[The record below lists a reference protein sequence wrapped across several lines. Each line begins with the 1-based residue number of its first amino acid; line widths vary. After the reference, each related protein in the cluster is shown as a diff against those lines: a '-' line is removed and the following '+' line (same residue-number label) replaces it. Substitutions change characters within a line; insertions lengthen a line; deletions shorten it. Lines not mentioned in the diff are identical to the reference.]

1 MTTYH
6 PPAGARDLLPL
17 DVAQK
22 HWIENR
28 LEQVFQR
35 WGYHRIITS
44 TLERM
49 DTLMAGGAIDQA
61 AVIELQPVAGK
72 RLGLR
77 PELTASIARTAVT
90 RLARVTY
97 PQRLYYN
104 ANVFRQA
111 TQTSH
116 GGQQEFYQAGV
127 ELLGAGATVAD
138 AEIVLLLLDCLRSLR
153 LDSWCLILGD
163 AQLTQALLAP
173 FAVDQRQ
180 AVRQALA
187 ALDRVA
193 LETMDLPAALHQ
205 HALKLL
211 DLRGHPEDV
220 LQALGQLP
228 LDGDTQAAVERLKS
242 LVALVREVTQ
252 GANTGPD
259 NSSSGNSSSG
269 NGQRPAQGSPQ
280 SIPALTLDLSLI
292 QPFDY
297 YTGLV
302 FEVVTGPD
310 QGCQVLG
317 QGGRYDHL
325 LEVFQGQ
332 GQGFPGIGFVLDID
346 ALHQALLTTSHLPQD
361 TPPSDW
367 LVVPTAPQAVA
378 AAFTYAQTLRASA
391 SLVRAEVHLATH
403 EAPAA
408 TRELARQRRISRIAW
423 IGPDGLPDIEAL
435 N

>member
-1 MTTYH
+1 MITYQ
-6 PPAGARDLLPL
+6 PPIGARDLLPL

-22 HWIENR
+22 YWIETR

-44 TLERM
+44 TVERM

-111 TQTSH
+111 AQGSH

-138 AEIVLLLLDCLRSLR
+138 AEIVLLLLDCLHSLS

-163 AQLTQALLAP
+163 AQLTQALLTP
-173 FAVDQRQ
+173 FAPDQRQ

-187 ALDRVA
+187 TLDRVA
-193 LETMDLPAALHQ
+193 LDGMGLCPELHRHALH
-205 HALKLL
+205 LL

-220 LQALGQLP
+220 LQALGQMALEVEAQ
-228 LDGDTQAAVERLKS
+228 TAVERLKS
-242 LVALVREVTQ
+242 LVALVRDVI
-252 GANTGPD
+252 NTGED
-259 NSSSGNSSSG
+259 S
-269 NGQRPAQGSPQ
+269 QRLTPGRQR
-280 SIPALTLDLSLI
+280 PALTLDLSLI

-302 FEVVTGPD
+302 FEVVTGPE

-317 QGGRYDHL
+317 QGGRYDNL
-325 LEVFQGQ
+325 LSVFHGQ
-332 GQGFPGIGFVLDID
+332 GQGFPGIGFVLNIE
-346 ALHQALLTTSHLPQD
+346 ALHQALLPTGNLPQD

-367 LVVPTAPQAVA
+367 LVVPTVPQAAA

-391 SLVRAEVHLATH
+391 RLVRAEVHLADG
-403 EAPAA
+403 EPPAA
-408 TRELARQRRISRIAW
+408 TRDLARQRRISRIAW

>member
-1 MTTYH
+1 MTYQ

-44 TLERM
+44 TVERM
-49 DTLMAGGAIDQA
+49 DTLMAGGAIDQE

-111 TQTSH
+111 TQGSH

-138 AEIVLLLLDCLRSLR
+138 AEIVLLLLDCLHSLS

-163 AQLTQALLAP
+163 AQLTQALLTP
-173 FAVDQRQ
+173 FSPDQRQ

-187 ALDRVA
+187 TLDRVA
-193 LETMDLPAALHQ
+193 LDDMGLAPELHHHALH
-205 HALKLL
+205 LL

-220 LQALGQLP
+220 LQALGQLVLEP
-228 LDGDTQAAVERLKS
+228 EAQTAVERLKS
-242 LVALVREVTQ
+242 LVALVRDVINMAGDSQRTQ
-252 GANTGPD
+252 G
-259 NSSSGNSSSG
+259 
-269 NGQRPAQGSPQ
+269 GQR
-280 SIPALTLDLSLI
+280 PALTLDLSLI

-302 FEVVTGPD
+302 FEVVTGPE

-325 LEVFQGQ
+325 LGVFQAQ
-332 GQGFPGIGFVLDID
+332 SQGFPGIGFVLNIE
-346 ALHQALLTTSHLPQD
+346 ALHQALLPTGHLPQD

-367 LVVPTAPQAVA
+367 LVVPTAPQAAA

-391 SLVRAEVHLATH
+391 SLVRAEVHLANG
-403 EAPAA
+403 EPPAA
-408 TRELARQRRISRIAW
+408 TRDLARQRRISRIAW

>member
-1 MTTYH
+1 MITYQ

-22 HWIENR
+22 HWIETR

-44 TLERM
+44 TVEQM
-49 DTLMAGGAIDQA
+49 DTLMAGGAIDQE
-61 AVIELQPVAGK
+61 AVIELQPSGGK

-111 TQTSH
+111 SQGSH

-138 AEIVLLLLDCLRSLR
+138 AEALLLLLDCLHNLQ
-153 LDSWCLILGD
+153 LDSCCLILGD

-173 FAVDQRQ
+173 FAAEQRQ

-187 ALDRVA
+187 TLDRVA
-193 LETMDLPAALHQ
+193 LEEMALAPELRQ
-205 HALKLL
+205 HALGLL
-211 DLRGHPEDV
+211 DLRGQPEDV
-220 LQALGQLP
+220 LQSLGHLP
-228 LDGDTQAAVERLKS
+228 LEPEVQAAVEQLKS
-242 LVALVREVTQ
+242 LVAMVREVSR
-252 GANTGPD
+252 GEGD
-259 NSSSGNSSSG
+259 
-269 NGQRPAQGSPQ
+269 RPSP
-280 SIPALTLDLSLI
+280 SLTLDLSLI
-292 QPFDY
+292 QSFDY

-302 FEVVTGPD
+302 FEVVSGPD

-325 LEVFQGQ
+325 LALFQGE
-332 GQGFPGIGFVLDID
+332 GKGFPGIGFVLNIES
-346 ALHQALLTTSHLPQD
+346 LHQALLSTGYLPQD

-367 LVVPTAPQAVA
+367 LVVPTAPHAAA
-378 AAFTYAQTLRASA
+378 AAFTYAQTLRTSA
-391 SLVRAEVHLATH
+391 SLVRAEVHLASN
-403 EAPAA
+403 ESPAA
-408 TRELARQRRISRIAW
+408 TRDLARQRRISRIAW

-435 N
+435 Y

>member
-1 MTTYH
+1 MTYQ

-22 HWIENR
+22 QWIENR

-44 TLERM
+44 TVEQL
-49 DTLMAGGAIDQA
+49 DTLMAGGAIDHD
-61 AVIELQPVAGK
+61 AVIELQPSAGK

-111 TQTSH
+111 AQGSH
-116 GGQQEFYQAGV
+116 GTQQEFYQAGV
-127 ELLGAGATVAD
+127 ELLGAGAAVAD
-138 AEIVLLLLDCLRSLR
+138 GEILLLLLDCLASLR
-153 LDSWCLILGD
+153 IESWCLILGD
-163 AQLTQALLAP
+163 AQLTQALLEP
-173 FAVDQRQ
+173 FAPNQRQ

-187 ALDRVA
+187 DLDRVA
-193 LETMDLPAALHQ
+193 LETLELSPDLRQ
-205 HALKLL
+205 HALYLL

-220 LQALGQLP
+220 LQAIASLELGV
-228 LDGDTQAAVERLKS
+228 DTQATVERLKS
-242 LVALVREVTQ
+242 LVALLRDV
-252 GANTGPD
+252 NLDPLGPD
-259 NSSSGNSSSG
+259 PLGAGSSSPPG
-269 NGQRPAQGSPQ
+269 
-280 SIPALTLDLSLI
+280 LTLDLSLI

-302 FEVVTGPD
+302 FEVVTGPA

-325 LEVFQGQ
+325 LGVFQGQ
-332 GQGFPGIGFVLDID
+332 GHSEGFPGIGFVLNMEM
-346 ALHQALLTTSHLPQD
+346 LHQALLPTGHLPQD
-361 TPPSDW
+361 TPASDW
-367 LVVPTAPQAVA
+367 LVVPTVPQAAA
-378 AAFTYAQTLRASA
+378 AAFTYAQTLRASP
-391 SLVRAEVHLATH
+391 SLVRAEVHLATG
-403 EAPAA
+403 EPATT
-408 TRELARQRRISRIAW
+408 TRDLARQRRISRIAW

>member
-1 MTTYH
+1 MITYQ

-44 TLERM
+44 TVERM

-61 AVIELQPVAGK
+61 AVIELQPVSGK
-72 RLGLR
+72 RVGLR

-111 TQTSH
+111 TVASH

-127 ELLGAGATVAD
+127 ELLGAGATAAD
-138 AEIVLLLLDCLRSLR
+138 AEITLLLLDCLHNLP

-173 FAVDQRQ
+173 FSPDQRQ
-180 AVRQALA
+180 QVRQALA
-187 ALDRVA
+187 TLDRVA
-193 LETMDLPAALHQ
+193 IEAMNLTPELQQ
-205 HALKLL
+205 HALDLL
-211 DLRGHPEDV
+211 DLRGDPEDV

-228 LDGDTQAAVERLKS
+228 LDRETQTAVKRLKS
-242 LVALVREVTQ
+242 LVALVREVTETA
-252 GANTGPD
+252 G
-259 NSSSGNSSSG
+259 
-269 NGQRPAQGSPQ
+269 GQRSSQGGKH
-280 SIPALTLDLSLI
+280 PALTLDLSLI

-302 FEVVTGPD
+302 FEVVTGPEY
-310 QGCQVLG
+310 GCQVLG
-317 QGGRYDHL
+317 QGGRYDNL
-325 LEVFQGQ
+325 LGVFQGE
-332 GQGFPGIGFVLDID
+332 GKGFPGIGFVLNIE
-346 ALHQALLTTSHLPQD
+346 ALHQALLPTGHLPQD

-367 LVVPTAPQAVA
+367 LVVPTVPQAAA
-378 AAFTYAQTLRASA
+378 AAFSYAQTLRSSVA
-391 SLVRAEVHLATH
+391 LVRAEVHLAAD
-403 EAPAA
+403 EAPADI
-408 TRELARQRRISRIAW
+408 RDLARQRHISRIAW
-423 IGPDGLPDIEAL
+423 IDPDGSPAIEAL
-435 N
+435 T

>member
-1 MTTYH
+1 MTYQ

-22 HWIENR
+22 HWIEDR
-28 LEQVFQR
+28 LEQVFKR

-44 TLERM
+44 TVERM
-49 DTLMAGGAIDQA
+49 DTLMAGGAIDQD
-61 AVIELQPVAGK
+61 AVIELQPAAGK

-104 ANVFRQA
+104 ANVFRQSA
-111 TQTSH
+111 PGSH
-116 GGQQEFYQAGV
+116 GSQQEFYQAGV

-138 AEIVLLLLDCLRSLR
+138 GEILLLLVDCLRSLQFEN
-153 LDSWCLILGD
+153 WCLILGD
-163 AQLTQALLAP
+163 AQLTQALLEP
-173 FAVDQRQ
+173 FSVGQRQ

-187 ALDRVA
+187 DLDRVA
-193 LETMDLPAALHQ
+193 LETMDLSVPLRQRALY
-205 HALKLL
+205 LL

-220 LQALGQLP
+220 LQALGRLELGEDAQE
-228 LDGDTQAAVERLKS
+228 AVGRLKS
-242 LVALVREVTQ
+242 LVALLREVNQ
-252 GANTGPD
+252 GTGNPAERDRPFPD
-259 NSSSGNSSSG
+259 
-269 NGQRPAQGSPQ
+269 
-280 SIPALTLDLSLI
+280 LTLDLSLI

-302 FEVVTGPD
+302 FEVVAGPD

-332 GQGFPGIGFVLDID
+332 GQGFPGVGFVLNME
-346 ALHQALLTTSHLPQD
+346 ALHQALLPTGNLPQE

-367 LVVPTAPQAVA
+367 LVVPTVPQATA
-378 AAFTYAQTLRASA
+378 AAFTYAQTLRDS
-391 SLVRAEVHLATH
+391 SRLVRAELHLATG
-403 EAPAA
+403 EAAAA
-408 TRELARQRRISRIAW
+408 TRDLARQRRISRIAW
-423 IGPDGLPDIEAL
+423 IGADGLPDIEAL

>member
-1 MTTYH
+1 MTYQ

-22 HWIENR
+22 YWIENR

-44 TLERM
+44 TVERM
-49 DTLMAGGAIDQA
+49 DTLMAGGAIDQE

-111 TQTSH
+111 TQGSH

-138 AEIVLLLLDCLRSLR
+138 AEIVLLLLDCLHSLS

-163 AQLTQALLAP
+163 AQLTQALLTP
-173 FAVDQRQ
+173 FAPGQRQ

-187 ALDRVA
+187 TLDRVA
-193 LETMDLPAALHQ
+193 LDGMGLSPELHRHALH
-205 HALKLL
+205 LL
-211 DLRGHPEDV
+211 DLRGNPEDV
-220 LQALGQLP
+220 LQALGQMALEAEAQ
-228 LDGDTQAAVERLKS
+228 TAVERLKS
-242 LVALVREVTQ
+242 LVALVRDVINM
-252 GANTGPD
+252 GGD
-259 NSSSGNSSSG
+259 S
-269 NGQRPAQGSPQ
+269 QRLAPGRQR
-280 SIPALTLDLSLI
+280 PALTLDLSLI

-302 FEVVTGPD
+302 FEVVTGPE

-317 QGGRYDHL
+317 QGGRYDNL
-325 LEVFQGQ
+325 LGVFQGQ
-332 GQGFPGIGFVLDID
+332 GQGFPGIGFVLNIE
-346 ALHQALLTTSHLPQD
+346 ALHQALLPTGHLPQD

-367 LVVPTAPQAVA
+367 LVVPTVPQAAA

-391 SLVRAEVHLATH
+391 SLVRAEVHLADG
-403 EAPAA
+403 EPPAA
-408 TRELARQRRISRIAW
+408 IRDLAHQRRISRIAW

>member
-1 MTTYH
+1 MVYH

-44 TLERM
+44 TVERM
-49 DTLMAGGAIDQA
+49 DTLMAGGAIDQE
-61 AVIELQPVAGK
+61 AVIELQPSGGK

-111 TQTSH
+111 ALGSH

-127 ELLGAGATVAD
+127 ELLGAGATMAD
-138 AEIVLLLLDCLRSLR
+138 AEVLLLLLDCLNGLH
-153 LDSWCLILGD
+153 LDAWSLILGD

-173 FAVDQRQ
+173 FAPEQRQ

-193 LETMDLPAALHQ
+193 LEEMQLAPELRQ
-205 HALKLL
+205 HALDLL

-220 LQALGQLP
+220 LQGLGQLT
-228 LDGDTQAAVERLKS
+228 LEADAQSAVERLKS
-242 LVALVREVTQ
+242 LVAMVREVCREGGDRT
-252 GANTGPD
+252 A
-259 NSSSGNSSSG
+259 
-269 NGQRPAQGSPQ
+269 PA
-280 SIPALTLDLSLI
+280 ITLDLSLI

-302 FEVVTGPD
+302 FEVVSGPE

-317 QGGRYDHL
+317 RGGRYDHL
-325 LEVFQGQ
+325 LALFQGQ
-332 GQGFPGIGFVLDID
+332 GDGFPGIGFVLNIES
-346 ALHQALLTTSHLPQD
+346 LHQVLLSTGHLPQD

-367 LVVPTAPQAVA
+367 LVVPTVPQAAA
-378 AAFTYAQTLRASA
+378 AAFTYAQTLRTSA
-391 SLVRAEVHLATH
+391 SLVRAEVHLAPDESPT
-403 EAPAA
+403 A
-408 TRELARQRRISRIAW
+408 TRDLARQRRISRIAW

>member
-1 MTTYH
+1 MTYQ

-44 TLERM
+44 TVERM
-49 DTLMAGGAIDQA
+49 DTLMAGGAIDQE

-111 TQTSH
+111 TQGSH

-138 AEIVLLLLDCLRSLR
+138 AEIVLLLLDCLHSLS

-163 AQLTQALLAP
+163 AQLTQALLTP
-173 FAVDQRQ
+173 FSPDQRQ

-187 ALDRVA
+187 TLDRVA
-193 LETMDLPAALHQ
+193 LDDMGLTPELHRHALH
-205 HALKLL
+205 LL

-220 LQALGQLP
+220 LQALGQLALEP
-228 LDGDTQAAVERLKS
+228 EAQTAVERLKS
-242 LVALVREVTQ
+242 LVALVRDVINMAGDSHRTQ
-252 GANTGPD
+252 GN
-259 NSSSGNSSSG
+259 
-269 NGQRPAQGSPQ
+269 QR
-280 SIPALTLDLSLI
+280 PALTLDLSLI

-302 FEVVTGPD
+302 FEVVTGPE

-325 LEVFQGQ
+325 LGVFQAQ
-332 GQGFPGIGFVLDID
+332 GQGFPGIGFVLNIE
-346 ALHQALLTTSHLPQD
+346 ALHQALLPTGHLPQD

-367 LVVPTAPQAVA
+367 LVVPTAPQAAA

-391 SLVRAEVHLATH
+391 SLVRAEVHLADG
-403 EAPAA
+403 EPPAA
-408 TRELARQRRISRIAW
+408 TRDLARQRRISRIAW

>member
-1 MTTYH
+1 MIYQ
-6 PPAGARDLLPL
+6 PPAGARDLLPF

-22 HWIENR
+22 HWVENR

-61 AVIELQPVAGK
+61 AVIELQPSGGK

-104 ANVFRQA
+104 ANVFRQVA
-111 TQTSH
+111 QGSN

-138 AEIVLLLLDCLRSLR
+138 AEILLLLLDCLHHLH
-153 LDSWCLILGD
+153 LNSWCLILGD
-163 AQLTQALLAP
+163 AQLTQALLTP
-173 FAVDQRQ
+173 FAPDQRQ
-180 AVRQALA
+180 VVRQALA
-187 ALDRVA
+187 GLDRVA
-193 LETMDLPAALHQ
+193 LEELDLEPHLRQ
-205 HALKLL
+205 HAFKLL
-211 DLRGHPEDV
+211 DLRGQPEDV
-220 LQALGQLP
+220 LQSLGHMP
-228 LDGDTQAAVERLKS
+228 LDAETQTTVQRLKS

-252 GANTGPD
+252 GAD
-259 NSSSGNSSSG
+259 S
-269 NGQRPAQGSPQ
+269 A
-280 SIPALTLDLSLI
+280 IALTLDLSLI
-292 QPFDY
+292 QSFDY

-302 FEVVTGPD
+302 FEAVSSPE

-325 LEVFQGQ
+325 LGVFQGQ
-332 GQGFPGIGFVLDID
+332 GQGFPGIGFVLNIET
-346 ALHQALLTTSHLPQD
+346 LHQVLLPTGHLPQD

-367 LVVPTAPQAVA
+367 LVVPTVPQAAA
-378 AAFTYAQTLRASA
+378 AAFTYAQTLRNSA
-391 SLVRAEVHLATH
+391 SLVRAEVHLSSDESPQAIR
-403 EAPAA
+403 A
-408 TRELARQRRISRIAW
+408 LARQRRISRIAW
-423 IGPDGLPDIEAL
+423 IDANGLPDIEVL

>member
-1 MTTYH
+1 MAYQ

-44 TLERM
+44 TVERM

-111 TQTSH
+111 TETSH

-138 AEIVLLLLDCLRSLR
+138 AEIVLLLLDCLHHLH

-173 FAVDQRQ
+173 FAADQRQ

-187 ALDRVA
+187 NLDRVA
-193 LETMDLPAALHQ
+193 LEAMELPPELHR
-205 HALKLL
+205 HALNLL

-220 LQALGQLP
+220 LQSLGQLP

-252 GANTGPD
+252 A
-259 NSSSGNSSSG
+259 
-269 NGQRPAQGSPQ
+269 QPASRLAPGGDRAA
-280 SIPALTLDLSLI
+280 PALTLDLSLI

-302 FEVVTGPD
+302 FEVVTGPA

-317 QGGRYDHL
+317 QGGRYDNL
-325 LEVFQGQ
+325 LGVFQGQ
-332 GQGFPGIGFVLDID
+332 GQGFPGIGFVLNIE
-346 ALHQALLTTSHLPQD
+346 ALHQALLPAGQLPQD

-367 LVVPTAPQAVA
+367 LVVPTAPQAAA
-378 AAFTYAQTLRASA
+378 AAFTYAQTLRSSA
-391 SLVRAEVHLATH
+391 SLVRAEVHLATD
-403 EAPAA
+403 ESPAA
-408 TRELARQRRISRIAW
+408 TRALARQRHISRIAW

>member
-1 MTTYH
+1 MTYQ

-22 HWIENR
+22 YWIENR

-44 TLERM
+44 TVERM
-49 DTLMAGGAIDQA
+49 DTLMAGGAIDQE

-111 TQTSH
+111 TQGSH

-138 AEIVLLLLDCLRSLR
+138 AEIVLLLVDCLHSLS

-163 AQLTQALLAP
+163 AQLTQALLTP
-173 FAVDQRQ
+173 FSPDQRQ

-187 ALDRVA
+187 TLDRVA
-193 LETMDLPAALHQ
+193 LDDMGLSPELHRHALH
-205 HALKLL
+205 LL

-220 LQALGQLP
+220 LQALGQLALEP
-228 LDGDTQAAVERLKS
+228 EAQTAVERLKS
-242 LVALVREVTQ
+242 LVALVRDVINTAGDSQRTQ
-252 GANTGPD
+252 G
-259 NSSSGNSSSG
+259 S
-269 NGQRPAQGSPQ
+269 QR
-280 SIPALTLDLSLI
+280 PALTLDLSLI

-302 FEVVTGPD
+302 FELVTGPE

-325 LEVFQGQ
+325 LGVFQAQ
-332 GQGFPGIGFVLDID
+332 GQGFPGIGFVLNIE
-346 ALHQALLTTSHLPQD
+346 ALHQALLPTGHLPQD

-367 LVVPTAPQAVA
+367 LVVPTVPQAAA

-391 SLVRAEVHLATH
+391 SLVRAEVHLSDG
-403 EAPAA
+403 EPPAA
-408 TRELARQRRISRIAW
+408 TRDLARLRRISRIAW

>member
-1 MTTYH
+1 MTYQ

-22 HWIENR
+22 CWIENR

-44 TLERM
+44 TVERM
-49 DTLMAGGAIDQA
+49 DTLMAGGAIDQE

-111 TQTSH
+111 TQGSH

-127 ELLGAGATVAD
+127 ELLGAGATIAD
-138 AEIVLLLLDCLRSLR
+138 AEIVLLLLDCLYSLS

-163 AQLTQALLAP
+163 AQLTQALLTP
-173 FAVDQRQ
+173 FAPDQRQ

-187 ALDRVA
+187 TLDRVA
-193 LETMDLPAALHQ
+193 LDGMGLSPELHRHALH
-205 HALKLL
+205 LL

-220 LQALGQLP
+220 LQALGQLA
-228 LDGDTQAAVERLKS
+228 LEAEAQTAVERLKS
-242 LVALVREVTQ
+242 LVALVRDVI
-252 GANTGPD
+252 NTAGE
-259 NSSSGNSSSG
+259 S
-269 NGQRPAQGSPQ
+269 QRLAQGSQ
-280 SIPALTLDLSLI
+280 RPALTLDLSLI

-302 FEVVTGPD
+302 FEVVTGPE

-325 LEVFQGQ
+325 LGVFQGQ
-332 GQGFPGIGFVLDID
+332 GQGFPGIGFVLNIE
-346 ALHQALLTTSHLPQD
+346 ALHQTLLPTGHLPQY

-367 LVVPTAPQAVA
+367 LVVPTVPQAAA

-391 SLVRAEVHLATH
+391 SLVRAEVHLADG
-403 EAPAA
+403 EPPSAI
-408 TRELARQRRISRIAW
+408 RDLARQRRISRIAW

>member
-1 MTTYH
+1 MTYH

-44 TLERM
+44 TVERM
-49 DTLMAGGAIDQA
+49 DTLMAGGAIDQE

-111 TQTSH
+111 TQGSH

-127 ELLGAGATVAD
+127 ELLGAGATIAD
-138 AEIVLLLLDCLRSLR
+138 AEIMLLLLDCLYSLS
-153 LDSWCLILGD
+153 LNSWCLILGD
-163 AQLTQALLAP
+163 AQLTQALLNP
-173 FAVDQRQ
+173 FAPDQRQ

-187 ALDRVA
+187 TLDRVA
-193 LETMDLPAALHQ
+193 LDSMGLSPELHRHALH
-205 HALKLL
+205 LL

-220 LQALGQLP
+220 LQALGQLA
-228 LDGDTQAAVERLKS
+228 LEAEAQTAVERLKS
-242 LVALVREVTQ
+242 LVALVRDVI
-252 GANTGPD
+252 NTAGE
-259 NSSSGNSSSG
+259 S
-269 NGQRPAQGSPQ
+269 QR
-280 SIPALTLDLSLI
+280 PALTLDLSLI

-302 FEVVTGPD
+302 FEVVTGPE

-317 QGGRYDHL
+317 QGGRYDNL
-325 LEVFQGQ
+325 LGVFQGQ
-332 GQGFPGIGFVLDID
+332 GQGFPGIGFVLNIE
-346 ALHQALLTTSHLPQD
+346 ALHQTLLPTGHLPQN

-367 LVVPTAPQAVA
+367 LVVPTVPQAAA

-391 SLVRAEVHLATH
+391 SLVRAEVHLADG
-403 EAPAA
+403 EPPA
-408 TRELARQRRISRIAW
+408 TIRNLARQRRISRIAW

>member
-1 MTTYH
+1 MITYQ
-6 PPAGARDLLPL
+6 PPVGARDLLPL

-22 HWIENR
+22 CWIENR

-44 TLERM
+44 TVERM
-49 DTLMAGGAIDQA
+49 DTLMAGGAIDQN

-111 TQTSH
+111 TQASH

-138 AEIVLLLLDCLRSLR
+138 AEIVLLLLDCLHNLN

-173 FAVDQRQ
+173 FSSDQRQ

-193 LETMDLPAALHQ
+193 LEAIDLPPDLHQ
-205 HALKLL
+205 HALYLL

-220 LQALGQLP
+220 LQALGQLS
-228 LDGDTQAAVERLKS
+228 LDQDTQAAVERLKS

-252 GANTGPD
+252 GQGSSQ
-259 NSSSGNSSSG
+259 SSSLEGD
-269 NGQRPAQGSPQ
+269 RLA
-280 SIPALTLDLSLI
+280 PALTLDLSLI

-302 FEVVTGPD
+302 FEVVTDPN

-317 QGGRYDHL
+317 QGGRYDNL
-325 LEVFQGQ
+325 LGVFQGQ
-332 GQGFPGIGFVLDID
+332 GQGFPGIGFVLNIE
-346 ALHQALLTTSHLPQD
+346 ALHQVLLTTGHLPQN

-367 LVVPTAPQAVA
+367 LVVPTVPQAAA

-391 SLVRAEVHLATH
+391 SLVRAEVHLAVDET
-403 EAPAA
+403 PAA
-408 TRELARQRRISRIAW
+408 TRALARQRLISRIAW

>member
-1 MTTYH
+1 MTYQ

-44 TLERM
+44 TVEQM

-97 PQRLYYN
+97 PQRLYYS

-111 TQTSH
+111 TQASH

-138 AEIVLLLLDCLRSLR
+138 AEIVLLLLDCLHNLH

-173 FAVDQRQ
+173 FPPDQRQ

-193 LETMDLPAALHQ
+193 LESLGLPLELHQ
-205 HALKLL
+205 HALNLL

-220 LQALGQLP
+220 LQALGQLA
-228 LDGDTQAAVERLKS
+228 LGSDAQTAVERLKS

-252 GANTGPD
+252 AETD
-259 NSSSGNSSSG
+259 NQRLVQG
-269 NGQRPAQGSPQ
+269 GQRSA
-280 SIPALTLDLSLI
+280 PALTLDLSLI

-302 FEVVTGPD
+302 FEVVTGPE

-317 QGGRYDHL
+317 QGGRYDNL
-325 LEVFQGQ
+325 LGVFQGQ
-332 GQGFPGIGFVLDID
+332 GQGFPGIGFVLNIE
-346 ALHQALLTTSHLPQD
+346 ALHQTLLPTGLLPQD
-361 TPPSDW
+361 TAPSDW
-367 LVVPTAPQAVA
+367 LVVPTVPQAAA

-391 SLVRAEVHLATH
+391 SLVRAEVHLAID

-408 TRELARQRRISRIAW
+408 IRALARQRHISRIAW
-423 IGPDGLPDIEAL
+423 IGPSGLPDIEAL

>member
-1 MTTYH
+1 MTYH

-22 HWIENR
+22 HWIETR

-44 TLERM
+44 TIERL

-61 AVIELQPVAGK
+61 AVIELQPSGGK
-72 RLGLR
+72 HLGLR
-77 PELTASIARTAVT
+77 PELTASIARTAVA

-104 ANVFRQA
+104 ANVFRQG
-111 TQTSH
+111 SH
-116 GGQQEFYQAGV
+116 GSQQEFYQAGV

-138 AEIVLLLLDCLRSLR
+138 AEVVLLLLDCLNSLDLKGWR
-153 LDSWCLILGD
+153 LILGD
-163 AQLTQALLAP
+163 AQLTQALLVP
-173 FAVDQRQ
+173 FPPDRRQ

-187 ALDRVA
+187 SLDRVA
-193 LETMDLPAALHQ
+193 LEALDLSPSLRQQALD
-205 HALKLL
+205 LL

-220 LQALGQLP
+220 LQALAQLP
-228 LDGDTQAAVERLKS
+228 LEADTQAVVEQLKS
-242 LVALVREVTQ
+242 LVALVRDVI
-252 GANTGPD
+252 ASGPVAP
-259 NSSSGNSSSG
+259 
-269 NGQRPAQGSPQ
+269 RRA
-280 SIPALTLDLSLI
+280 ALTLDLSLI

-302 FEVVTGPD
+302 FEVVSSPLE
-310 QGCQVLG
+310 GCQVLG

-325 LEVFQGQ
+325 LGVFQGQ
-332 GQGFPGIGFVLDID
+332 GQGFPGIGFVLNIE
-346 ALHQALLTTSHLPQD
+346 ALHQVLLPTGHLPQD

-367 LVVPTAPQAVA
+367 LVVPTVPQAAA
-378 AAFTYAQTLRASA
+378 AAFTYAHTLRTSA
-391 SLVRAEVHLATH
+391 SLVRAEVHLAQGESS
-403 EAPAA
+403 EAI
-408 TRELARQRRISRIAW
+408 RDRARQRHINRIAW
-423 IGPDGLPDIEAL
+423 IGPSGLPDIEAL